1 MALTKKDIETLT
13 KSFMA
18 IFPTRQEI
26 DLRFKEIDQRFKE
39 VDQRFNEIDLRFKEI
54 EQRFSH
60 VTTTLD
66 HIVKLLET
74 RRVED
79 AVAMS
84 EDREQNRKLEEHER
98 RIAVLELS
106 RI

>member
-18 IFPTRQEI
+18 IFPTRQEL
-26 DLRFKEIDQRFKE
+26 DLRFKEIDQL
-39 VDQRFNEIDLRFKEI
+39 FNQI
-54 EQRFSH
+54 
-60 VTTTLD
+60 TTTLD

-84 EDREQNRKLEEHER
+84 EDREQNRKLEELER
-98 RIAVLELS
+98 RIAVLESS